1 MHIAAFE
8 SDPHTIAELVDL
20 ILFCQDGEAKL
31 NITMAEQPDVFA
43 IPTYYQ
49 VPGGGFW
56 VAKDEAG
63 HVAGCI
69 GLLKLTATT
78 AVLKKFFV
86 YPQFRGRPVSLGWQL
101 YQVMLQAARAKGFT
115 RLVLDTP
122 EAEHRSHQFY
132 ERQGFTRCRR
142 EDLGGDYAFPDRASR
157 FYQLNLNQG

>member
-1 MHIAAFE
+1 MQIAAFE

-20 ILFCQDGEAKL
+20 ILFCQDTEARL
-31 NITMAEQPDVFA
+31 GITMAEQPDVFA
-43 IPTYYQ
+43 IPEYYLG
-49 VPGGGFW
+49 PGGGFW

-69 GLLKLTATT
+69 GLLRLTATT

-86 YPQFRGRPVSLGWQL
+86 YPQFRGRPTSLGWQL
-101 YQVMLQAARAKGFT
+101 YQVLIQAARAKDFT

-157 FYQLNLNQG
+157 FYQLNLQAE